1 MKTLILSVSILFFSL
16 LAEAQ
21 VWAPSGAT
29 WHYDWV
35 EMATDGY
42 AKVEYINDSIVGG
55 KLCKVLKIE
64 KHTYNW
70 ITHTYSNGVLGY
82 EYTYL
87 ENNIVYYYRYGQ
99 FFKLYDFNSIAGNS
113 WEVAGWEQD
122 NPCDSTGIIVVDS
135 TGITNINS
143 FSLKYL
149 CVSPGQNSEWEFYF
163 KIIER
168 IGCLGYMFPGPNCAI
183 DIPGPGQLR
192 CYYDDEFGLY
202 QRTGFP
208 PACDYITGVDNNH
221 HGSNDI
227 KIYPVPASSTLTVET
242 TNQIRGDFIIVI
254 SDILGRE
261 IMTLKTNN
269 VKFVINTESLKDG
282 IYLLK
287 YSDKKY
293 FSIKKFAV
301 NH

>member
-1 MKTLILSVSILFFSL
+1 MKTILLSFSL
-16 LAEAQ
+16 LFGSLLIRAQ
-21 VWAPSGAT
+21 VWAPPGAV

-35 EMATDGY
+35 EWATDGY
-42 AKVEYINDSIVGG
+42 ARVQYINDSMVGG

-70 ITHTYSNGVLGY
+70 LSHTYSNGILGY

-99 FFKLYDFNSIAGNS
+99 FFKLYDFNSSAGDS
-113 WEVAGWEQD
+113 WEVAGWDQD
-122 NPCDSTGIIVVDS
+122 NPCDSTGTIVVDS

-149 CVSPGQNSEWEFYF
+149 RVSPGQNSEWEFYD

-183 DIPGPGQLR
+183 DIPGPGMLR

-202 QRTGFP
+202 QRTGYP
-208 PACDYITGVDNNH
+208 PACDYITGLDTKYQE
-221 HGSNDI
+221 SNLV
-227 KIYPVPASSTLTVET
+227 KIYPVPASSNITIEINSHINGNMLIEIT
-242 TNQIRGDFIIVI
+242 
-254 SDILGRE
+254 DILGNRIKHIE
-261 IMTLKTNN
+261 TNKAKLILDIEDLKA
-269 VKFVINTESLKDG
+269 G
-282 IYLLK
+282 IYFIRCNK
-287 YSDKKY
+287 GK
-293 FSIKKFAV
+293 IGC
-301 NH
+301 NCC